1 MADENNA
8 LRVELV
14 QADRLVWS
22 GEATMVVARSVTG
35 DLGVLSGHAPLLT
48 LLLDGVV
55 TIHPVE
61 GHTVRGAVL
70 GGFLSVHD
78 NRVSILAEEAQLS
91 DEIDLA
97 DAHRRLEQ
105 LRSRADVEEAQDDL
119 RRAEAI
125 VRAAEGAENSSS
137 TSSAN

>member
-1 MADENNA
+1 MAESETG
-8 LRVELV
+8 LHVELV

-22 GEATMVVARSVTG
+22 GRATMVVARSVTG
-35 DLGVLSGHAPLLT
+35 DLGVLPGHAPLLT

-61 GHTVRGAVL
+61 GHTVRSAVL

-78 NRVSILAEEAQLS
+78 NRVSILAEDARLS

-97 DAHRRLEQ
+97 DAHRRLEE

-125 VRAAEGAENSSS
+125 VRAAEGAEHSGSA
-137 TSSAN
+137 TSAN

>member
-1 MADENNA
+1 MAEDETG
-8 LRVELV
+8 LHVELV

-22 GEATMVVARSVTG
+22 GRATMVVARSVTG
-35 DLGVLSGHAPLLT
+35 DLGVLPGHAPLLT
-48 LLLDGVV
+48 LLRDGVV

-78 NRVSILAEEAQLS
+78 NRVSILAEEARLS

-119 RRAEAI
+119 RRAEAL
-125 VRAAEGAENSSS
+125 VRAAEAGDQT
-137 TSSAN
+137 TSSAT

>member
-1 MADENNA
+1 MAENDTG
-8 LRVELV
+8 LHVELV

-22 GEATMVVARSVTG
+22 GRATMVVARSVTG
-35 DLGVLSGHAPLLT
+35 DLGVLPGHAPLLT

-61 GHTVRGAVL
+61 GHTVRSAVL

-78 NRVSILAEEAQLS
+78 NRVSILAEDARLS

-97 DAHRRLEQ
+97 DAHRRLEE

-125 VRAAEGAENSSS
+125 VRAVEGAEHSGSA
-137 TSSAN
+137 TSAN

>member
-1 MADENNA
+1 MAEDDGA
-8 LRVELV
+8 LHVELV

-22 GEATMVVARSVTG
+22 GRATMVVARSVTG
-35 DLGVLSGHAPLLT
+35 DLGVLPGHAPLLT

-78 NRVSILAEEAQLS
+78 NRVSILAEDARLS

-97 DAHRRLEQ
+97 AAHRRLEQ

-125 VRAAEGAENSSS
+125 VRAAEADQSGSAA
-137 TSSAN
+137 SAN

>member
-1 MADENNA
+1 MADDETG
-8 LRVELV
+8 LHVELV

-22 GEATMVVARSVTG
+22 GRASMVVARSVTG
-35 DLGVLSGHAPLLT
+35 DLGVLPGHAPLLT
-48 LLLDGVV
+48 LLQDGVV
-55 TIHPVE
+55 TIHPLE

-78 NRVSILAEEAQLS
+78 DRVSILAEEAQLS

-125 VRAAEGAENSSS
+125 VRAAEGADAGSA
-137 TSSAN
+137 TSAN

>member
-1 MADENNA
+1 MADDSG
-8 LRVELV
+8 LHVELV

-22 GEATMVVARSVTG
+22 GRASLVVARSVTG
-35 DLGVLSGHAPLLT
+35 DLGVLPGHAPLLT
-48 LLLDGVV
+48 LLVDGVV
-55 TIHPVE
+55 TIHPLE

-78 NRVSILAEEAQLS
+78 NRVSILAEEARLS

-125 VRAAEGAENSSS
+125 VRAAEGAEQSGSA
-137 TSSAN
+137 SSAN